1 MSQTLRKGK
10 ESLISNIEKVFRDN
24 DFPKL
29 PINQNPIQGDL
40 SIICFPGAQ
49 VLKKSPEEVANIV
62 SKLVSD
68 IKLVKK
74 VSVVKAFCNIDLDW
88 DSLVT
93 DVFNEVAKEDYGRGF
108 SKNKS
113 ILVEHTSANATGPF
127 HMGRARNPII
137 GDSISR
143 LLKYNGYEVTTEYYV
158 NDTGRQAA
166 TVAFGIKKFK
176 GGPSEKQDHKLV
188 ECYRQASEALK
199 NSEKV
204 KSQIYQKMELIESG
218 DKEALSEV
226 KNAAEMMLSGMRSS
240 LKRLNAEADS
250 YFHESD
256 LILDGSV
263 NKVISSLKKSD
274 ICVEEDGAFY
284 LDLGDKN
291 IAGRNQKFFFT
302 RDNGLSLYT
311 TRDIAYHLNKFERFP
326 KALNILGE
334 DHKLQSTLLN
344 IALDELKSSK
354 PDNLFYSFVNLP
366 GGKMS
371 TRAGRVVYLDDMM
384 ERIVTTSFE
393 RLKEVEMSP
402 KQKKILAEK
411 IGIGSLRY
419 NILKVQPEKGFTFN
433 IEDALSIQGDSAPFA
448 MYSHA
453 RMCSIIK
460 KYGKNIPEMEV
471 EADLIGSEI
480 ELIRIMAKWP
490 QTIELSSNKLAIHNI
505 PNYIHQLS
513 SQFNNFYRDCKVIG
527 DVNESLRIN
536 LVFSVKRILFD
547 ALDIMG
553 IEAPERM

>member
-1 MSQTLRKGK
+1 MSQALRKVK

-143 LLKYNGYEVTTEYYV
+143 LLKYNGYEVITEYYV

-302 RDNGLSLYT
+302 RENGLSLYT

>member
-1 MSQTLRKGK
+1 
-10 ESLISNIEKVFRDN
+10 
-24 DFPKL
+24 
-29 PINQNPIQGDL
+29 
-40 SIICFPGAQ
+40 
-49 VLKKSPEEVANIV
+49 
-62 SKLVSD
+62 
-68 IKLVKK
+68 
-74 VSVVKAFCNIDLDW
+74 
-88 DSLVT
+88 
-93 DVFNEVAKEDYGRGF
+93 
-108 SKNKS
+108 
-113 ILVEHTSANATGPF
+113 
-127 HMGRARNPII
+127 
-137 GDSISR
+137 
-143 LLKYNGYEVTTEYYV
+143 
-158 NDTGRQAA
+158 
-166 TVAFGIKKFK
+166 
-176 GGPSEKQDHKLV
+176 
-188 ECYRQASEALK
+188 
-199 NSEKV
+199 
-204 KSQIYQKMELIESG
+204 MELIESG

-384 ERIVTTSFE
+384 ERIVTASFE
-393 RLKEVEMSP
+393 RLKEVDMSP

>member
-1 MSQTLRKGK
+1 MSRTLKEGK
-10 ESLISNIEKVFRDN
+10 DSLILNIKQVFKDN
-24 DFPKL
+24 DFPQL
-29 PINQNPIQGDL
+29 PIDDDPIQGDL

-49 VLKKSPEEVANIV
+49 ILKSSPEEVANEV
-62 SKLVSD
+62 SNLVST

-74 VSVVKAFCNIDLDW
+74 VFVVKAFCNIVLDW
-88 DSLVT
+88 DALVL
-93 DVFNEVAKEDYGRGF
+93 DVFSEIRRNDYGKGTF
-108 SKNKS
+108 KNEI

-143 LLKYNGYEVTTEYYV
+143 LLKYNGYEVSTEYYV

-166 TVAFGIKKFK
+166 TVAFGIKNYE
-176 GGPSEKQDHKLV
+176 GGVSEKQDHKLV
-188 ECYRQASEALK
+188 ECYRQAADALK
-199 NSEKV
+199 NSEEV
-204 KSQIYQKMELIESG
+204 KSQIYEKMELIESG
-218 DKEALSEV
+218 DKEALNEV
-226 KNAAEMMLSGMRSS
+226 KSAAEMMLSGMRSS
-240 LKRLNAEADS
+240 LNRLNAEADS

-263 NKVISSLKKSD
+263 NKVIASLKKSD

-302 RDNGLSLYT
+302 RNNGLSLYT

-334 DHKLQSTLLN
+334 DHKLQSNLLN
-344 IALDELKSSK
+344 IALEELKSSK

-384 ERIVTTSFE
+384 EKIVEASFE
-393 RLKEVEMSP
+393 RLKEVDMSQE
-402 KQKKILAEK
+402 QKHLLSEK

-433 IEDALSIQGDSAPFA
+433 IDDALSIQGDSAPFA

-453 RMCSIIK
+453 RMSSILR
-460 KYGKNIPEMEV
+460 KYGKDLPNIVLETNLV
-471 EADLIGSEI
+471 ESEI
-480 ELIRIMAKWP
+480 NLIRIMVKWP
-490 QTIELSSNKLAIHNI
+490 QVVESSANKLAIHII

-513 SQFNNFYRDCKVIG
+513 SQFNNFYRDCKVID
-527 DVNESLRIN
+527 DVNESFRIN
-536 LVFSVKRILFD
+536 LVHSSRRILFD

-553 IEAPERM
+553 IEAPETM

>member
-1 MSQTLRKGK
+1 MSQTLK
-10 ESLISNIEKVFRDN
+10 EAKHSLISNIKRVFKEN
-24 DFPKL
+24 DFPQL
-29 PINQNPIQGDL
+29 PIDEDPIQGDL
-40 SIICFPGAQ
+40 SIICFPGAP
-49 VLKKSPEEVANIV
+49 VLKESPEKIATIV
-62 SKLVSD
+62 SNLVSD
-68 IKLVKK
+68 IALVKK
-74 VSVVKAFCNIDLDW
+74 VSVVKAFCNIDIDW
-88 DSLVT
+88 DYLLL
-93 DVFNEVAKEDYGRGF
+93 DIFKEISEKDYGRGF
-108 SKNKS
+108 SKDES

-143 LLKYNGYEVTTEYYV
+143 LLKYNGYDVTTEYYV

-166 TVAFGIKKFK
+166 TVAFGIKNFEE
-176 GGPSEKQDHKLV
+176 GNSEKQDHKLV
-188 ECYRQASEALK
+188 ECYRQASDALK
-199 NSEKV
+199 SNEEIKN
-204 KSQIYQKMELIESG
+204 QIYQKMELIESG
-218 DKEALSEV
+218 NKEALAEV

-256 LILDGSV
+256 LILDNSV
-263 NKVISSLKKSD
+263 NEVISSLKKSN
-274 ICVEEDGAFY
+274 ICVEEQGAFY
-284 LDLGDKN
+284 LDLGNKN

-302 RDNGLSLYT
+302 RNNGLSLYT

-344 IALDELKSSK
+344 IALDELESSK

-384 ERIVTTSFE
+384 EKIVSASFE
-393 RLKEVEMSP
+393 RLKDVDMNLE
-402 KQKKILAEK
+402 QKNVLAEK

-419 NILKVQPEKGFTFN
+419 NILKVQPEKGFTFS
-433 IEDALSIQGDSAPFA
+433 IDDALSIQGDSAPFA

-460 KYGKNIPEMEV
+460 KYGRNIPKMNV
-471 EADLIGSEI
+471 EIGLKRPEI

-490 QTIELSSNKLAIHNI
+490 QVVELSATKLAIHKV
-505 PNYIHQLS
+505 PNYIHQLA

-536 LVFSVKRILFD
+536 LVFSAKKILFD
-547 ALDIMG
+547 ALEIIG
-553 IEAPERM
+553 IAAPERM

>member
-1 MSQTLRKGK
+1 MSRTLKKGK
-10 ESLISNIEKVFRDN
+10 DSLISNIRQVFKDN
-24 DFPKL
+24 NFPQL
-29 PINQNPIQGDL
+29 PIDEDPIQGDL

-49 VLKKSPEEVANIV
+49 IRNKSPEEVANEV
-62 SKLVSD
+62 LGLVSN

-74 VSVVKAFCNIDLDW
+74 VFVVKAFCNIVLDW
-88 DSLVT
+88 NSIVL
-93 DVFNEVAKEDYGRGF
+93 DVFNDIRRNDYGRGT
-108 SKNKS
+108 SKNES
-113 ILVEHTSANATGPF
+113 VLVEHTSANATGPF

-143 LLKYNGYEVTTEYYV
+143 LLKYNGYDVFTEYYV

-166 TVAFGIKKFK
+166 TVAFGIKNFK
-176 GGPSEKQDHKLV
+176 GGTSEKQDHKLV
-188 ECYRQASEALK
+188 ECYQQASDALK
-199 NSEKV
+199 NNEKV
-204 KSQIYQKMELIESG
+204 KSQIYEKMELIESG
-218 DKEALSEV
+218 DKEALFEV

-240 LKRLNAEADS
+240 LRRLNAEADS

-256 LILDGSV
+256 LLLDGSV
-263 NKVISSLKKSD
+263 NKVIASLKNSD
-274 ICVEEDGAFY
+274 ICVEEEGAFY

-302 RDNGLSLYT
+302 RNNGLSLYT

-326 KALNILGE
+326 RALNILGE
-334 DHKLQSTLLN
+334 DHKLQSNLLN
-344 IALDELKSSK
+344 IALEELKSSK

-384 ERIVTTSFE
+384 EKIVQASFK
-393 RLKEVEMSP
+393 RLKDVEMNQE
-402 KQKKILAEK
+402 QKHLLSEK

-433 IEDALSIQGDSAPFA
+433 IDDALSIQGDSAPFA

-453 RMCSIIK
+453 RMSSILN
-460 KYGKNIPEMEV
+460 KYEKDIPELKLEV
-471 EADLIGSEI
+471 DLVESEI
-480 ELIRIMAKWP
+480 DLVRILTKWP
-490 QTIELSSNKLAIHNI
+490 QVIESSATKLAIHNI

-527 DVNESLRIN
+527 DSNESLRIN
-536 LVFSVKRILFD
+536 LVYSSKRILFD
-547 ALDIMG
+547 ALDILG
-553 IEAPERM
+553 IQAPERM

>member
-29 PINQNPIQGDL
+29 PIDQNPIQGDL

-88 DSLVT
+88 DSLVM
-93 DVFNEVAKEDYGRGF
+93 DVFNEIAKEDYGRGF

-143 LLKYNGYEVTTEYYV
+143 LLKYNGYDVTTEYYV

-188 ECYRQASEALK
+188 ECYRQASDALK

-284 LDLGDKN
+284 LDLGNKN

-384 ERIVTTSFE
+384 ERIVTASFE
-393 RLKEVEMSP
+393 RLKEVDMSP

>member
-1 MSQTLRKGK
+1 MSQALRKVK

-68 IKLVKK
+68 IKLIKK

-143 LLKYNGYEVTTEYYV
+143 LLKYNGYEVITEYYV

-460 KYGKNIPEMEV
+460 KYGKNIPEMEL

>member
-1 MSQTLRKGK
+1 MSQALRKVK

-188 ECYRQASEALK
+188 ECYRQASDALK

-460 KYGKNIPEMEV
+460 KYGKNIPEMEL